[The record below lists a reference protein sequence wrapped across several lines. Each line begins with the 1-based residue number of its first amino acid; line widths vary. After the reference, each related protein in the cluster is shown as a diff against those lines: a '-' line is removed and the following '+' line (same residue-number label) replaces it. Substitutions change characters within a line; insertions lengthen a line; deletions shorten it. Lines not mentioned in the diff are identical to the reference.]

1 MMWSTKAFH
10 REAASRNR
18 SCWLSSRCWPPAS
31 LRARRQRP
39 RHRVRAASAP
49 DAGGLLGGLGGLLE
63 KLQQGGLGDVAKSWV
78 GTGQNQPISPGS
90 LGSALGPSLIKTLA
104 EKTGLSEQKVAAQ
117 LSQAL
122 PGFVDKLTP
131 QGRLPAHEEL
141 NRLVSR
147 VPQTAF
153 EAFVTRRWA
162 AYFTCV
168 RPETHSGRS
177 GRSSL
182 RPFRSQRI
190 ARRRSIVRRRRVSR
204 HLGGDLRDRLS
215 RQ

>member
-1 MMWSTKAFH
+1 MEVAMGFLDDVVNKSVPQGSGLAKPLMLAFVALLASGVLTRKA
-10 REAASRNR
+10 AAPSATGT
-18 SCWLSSRCWPPAS
+18 SP
-31 LRARRQRP
+31 
-39 RHRVRAASAP
+39 ASAP

-104 EKTGLSEQKVAAQ
+104 EKTGLSEQEVAAQ

-141 NRLVSR
+141 TRLVS
-147 VPQTAF
+147 
-153 EAFVTRRWA
+153 
-162 AYFTCV
+162 
-168 RPETHSGRS
+168 
-177 GRSSL
+177 
-182 RPFRSQRI
+182 
-190 ARRRSIVRRRRVSR
+190 
-204 HLGGDLRDRLS
+204 
-215 RQ
+215 